1 MTKPYFNEFGEE
13 LPDSTPI
20 AKPVRFNRPG
30 STLDEIRRNLGL
42 AQKLAEETGHESF
55 EEADDFE
62 VGDDFDPSHP
72 FAHQVD
78 NMNQE
83 FERIR
88 AEVRSMRDRGEI
100 ELRHDGSW
108 VRRQPVQTPTPSPSS
123 SMPNRTEGGTA
134 ATAAGGGSPPPGA
147 GGSAPAAP
155 AQQGG
160 SGTPFQS

>member
-1 MTKPYFNEFGEE
+1 MQFNEFGEE

-20 AKPVRFNRPG
+20 AKPLRFNRPG

-42 AQKLAEETGHESF
+42 AEKLAQQQGDESF

-88 AEVRSMRDRGEI
+88 SEVRRMRDAGEI
-100 ELRHDGSW
+100 ELRPDGSW
-108 VRRQPVQTPTPSPSS
+108 VRRQPVQTPPPGGMGAVRPHVDGGVPPAPGPSAPPASSPPAPSP
-123 SMPNRTEGGTA
+123 
-134 ATAAGGGSPPPGA
+134 
-147 GGSAPAAP
+147 AP
-155 AQQGG
+155 
-160 SGTPFQS
+160 